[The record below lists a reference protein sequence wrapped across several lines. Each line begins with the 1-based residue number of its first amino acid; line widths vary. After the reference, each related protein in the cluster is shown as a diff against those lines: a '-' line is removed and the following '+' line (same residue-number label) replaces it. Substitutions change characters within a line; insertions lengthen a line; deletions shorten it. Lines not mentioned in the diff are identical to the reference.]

1 MVEEEVDKLYY
12 SIGEVSRRLG
22 IEQHVLRFWETEFK
36 ELTPRKRKGGKRL
49 YKPADLK
56 LVERIKQL
64 LYEERYTIEGARKQ
78 LKLDARGGRET
89 EDGEKDS
96 KSARTVDSLQEI
108 REGLLEIRSILE
120 SMSLRRQGSD

>member
-22 IEQHVLRFWETEFK
+22 IDQHVLRFWETEFK
-36 ELTPRKRKGGKRL
+36 ELAPRKRKGGKRL

-56 LVERIKQL
+56 LVERVKQL

-78 LKLDARGGRET
+78 LKLDAKGGRESAGN
-89 EDGEKDS
+89 EKQLRSGES
-96 KSARTVDSLQEI
+96 VENLQEI
-108 REGLLEIRSILE
+108 RKGLLEIRSILD
-120 SMSLRRQGSD
+120 S

>member
-1 MVEEEVDKLYY
+1 MVEEEVGKLYY

-22 IEQHVLRFWETEFK
+22 IDQHVLRFWETEFK
-36 ELTPRKRKGGKRL
+36 ELAPRKRKGGKRL

-78 LKLDARGGRET
+78 LKLSARGGREA
-89 EDGEKDS
+89 EVVEKAS
-96 KSARTVDSLQEI
+96 KSARTVDNLQEI
-108 REGLLEIRSILE
+108 RQGLLEIKSILE
-120 SMSLRRQGSD
+120 GGSD

>member
-1 MVEEEVDKLYY
+1 MVEEEVGKLYY

-36 ELTPRKRKGGKRL
+36 ELTPRKRKSGKRL
-49 YKPADLK
+49 YKTADLK

-78 LKLDARGGRET
+78 LKLDASGGRET

-96 KSARTVDSLQEI
+96 KSAMAVDNLEEI
-108 REGLLEIRSILE
+108 REGLLEIKLIIDS
-120 SMSLRRQGSD
+120 

>member
-1 MVEEEVDKLYY
+1 MVEEEVGKLYY

-22 IEQHVLRFWETEFK
+22 IDQHVLRFWETEFK

-78 LKLDARGGRET
+78 LKLSARGGREA
-89 EDGEKDS
+89 EVVEKAS
-96 KSARTVDSLQEI
+96 KSARTVDNLQEI
-108 REGLLEIRSILE
+108 RQGLLEIKSILE
-120 SMSLRRQGSD
+120 GGSD

>member
-1 MVEEEVDKLYY
+1 MVEEEVGKLYY

-22 IEQHVLRFWETEFK
+22 IDQHVLRFWETEFK
-36 ELTPRKRKGGKRL
+36 ELAPRKRKGGKRL

-78 LKLDARGGRET
+78 LKLSAKGRRES
-89 EDGEKDS
+89 EGEKKES
-96 KSARTVDSLQEI
+96 RSEKSLESLQEI
-108 REGLLEIRSILE
+108 RQGLLEIKSILE
-120 SMSLRRQGSD
+120 GGLD